1 MKQMNSYK
9 IEITEEERMLINF
22 NLREEILEKKETLK
36 YLKKDPASVEEV
48 KQIKK
53 RIDQLELL
61 TEKMYVAKA
70 ENYKDRLVQEKHLL
84 KEKLAR
90 LKDFLES
97 DTAKRLKKEELFLLQ
112 SQQATMQE
120 YINILTKRLAQVKKG
135 GLKAK

>member
-36 YLKKDPASVEEV
+36 YLKKDPASAEEV

-61 TEKMYVAKA
+61 TEKMYIAKA

-84 KEKLAR
+84 KEKIDR
-90 LKDFLES
+90 LKDFLETS
-97 DTAKRLKKEELFLLQ
+97 AAKKLKKEDLILLK
-112 SQQATMQE
+112 SQYAIMQE
-120 YINILTKRLAQVKKG
+120 YVNILRKRLTQVKKG
-135 GLKAK
+135 GK

>member
-22 NLREEILEKKETLK
+22 NLREEILDKKETLK

-53 RIDQLELL
+53 RIEQLDSLI
-61 TEKMYVAKA
+61 EKMYVAKA

-84 KEKLAR
+84 KEKIDR
-90 LKDFLES
+90 LKDFLETS
-97 DTAKRLKKEELFLLQ
+97 TAKKLKKQDLILLQ
-112 SQQATMQE
+112 SQYAIMQE
-120 YINILTKRLAQVKKG
+120 YVNILKKRLTQVKKG
-135 GLKAK
+135 GK

>member
-22 NLREEILEKKETLK
+22 NLSEEILEKKETLK
-36 YLKKDPASVEEV
+36 YLKKEPSAAEEV
-48 KQIKK
+48 KRIKK
-53 RIDQLELL
+53 RIVQLELL

-70 ENYKDRLVQEKHLL
+70 ETYKDRLIQEKHLL
-84 KEKLAR
+84 KEKIDR

-97 DTAKRLKKEELFLLQ
+97 DTAKKLKKEDLILLQ

-120 YINILTKRLAQVKKG
+120 YINILTKRLTQVKKRG
-135 GLKAK
+135 

>member
-1 MKQMNSYK
+1 MNSYK

-36 YLKKDPASVEEV
+36 YLKNEPSAAEEV

-84 KEKLAR
+84 KEKIDR
-90 LKDFLES
+90 LKDFLETS
-97 DTAKRLKKEELFLLQ
+97 TAKKLKKEDLILLQ
-112 SQQATMQE
+112 SQYAIMQE
-120 YINILTKRLAQVKKG
+120 YINVLNKRLTQVKKG
-135 GLKAK
+135 GK

>member
-36 YLKKDPASVEEV
+36 YLKKDPAALEEV

-53 RIDQLELL
+53 RIDQLESLI
-61 TEKMYVAKA
+61 EKMYVAKA

-84 KEKLAR
+84 KEKIDR
-90 LKDFLES
+90 LKDFLETS
-97 DTAKRLKKEELFLLQ
+97 AAKKLKKEDLILLQ
-112 SQQATMQE
+112 SQYAIMQE
-120 YINILTKRLAQVKKG
+120 YVNILRKRLTQVKKG
-135 GLKAK
+135 GK